1 MRLKQLAAARV
12 NMFAKDEENKINALS
27 VTLGS
32 SLRGIGLALTNM
44 LLATMFFLFAFANA
58 KSFLADPRLSVL
70 LIVLME
76 TIAAVF
82 LIIRRD
88 PDETRHTWQT
98 WTTTTFGTLAPTL
111 FRPIEATAD
120 LMLGDILQV
129 GGFALQIAAL
139 LCLSRSFGLLPAYR
153 GVKSSGLYGW
163 VRHPLYTAYVISFI
177 GYWINNPSL
186 ANAAVASFGTAFLV
200 MRIYCEEELLLKYAD
215 YKQYANRIR
224 WRLIPAI
231 W

>member
-1 MRLKQLAAARV
+1 
-12 NMFAKDEENKINALS
+12 MFAKDEKIEINVQS
-27 VTLGS
+27 VTARS
-32 SLRGIGLALTNM
+32 SLRGIGLACTNFM
-44 LLATMFFLFAFANA
+44 LASLYILFAIANA
-58 KSFLADPRLSVL
+58 KSFLANPRLSVL

-76 TIAAVF
+76 TIAAIF

-120 LMLGDILQV
+120 LMLGDILQI
-129 GGFALQIAAL
+129 GGFAMQIAAL

-153 GVKSSGLYGW
+153 GVKSYGPYSW

-177 GYWINNPSL
+177 GYWVNNQSL
-186 ANAAVASFGTAFLV
+186 NNATIVLFGSAFLV
-200 MRIYCEEELLLKYAD
+200 MRIYYEEALLVKYAD
-215 YKQYANRIR
+215 YRRYANRIR
-224 WRLIPAI
+224 WRLVPSI